1 MVLWKPHA
9 LNVTMMSNMTSL
21 L

>member
-1 MVLWKPHA
+1 
-9 LNVTMMSNMTSL
+9 MMSNMTSL